1 RSATQWCPIF
11 GPAATRGWDTVF
23 PPRRRRQRHRAR
35 EVVMKRLFG
44 VFAAALLL
52 LAVPVAAHAGQYK
65 GKAKEGAG
73 ASKTMTATGTVKT
86 VSADSL
92 TITTKTG
99 DETFAVDSKTNVTA
113 SGASHKTEAM
123 KSEKKATQI
132 TDFV

>member
-1 RSATQWCPIF
+1 
-11 GPAATRGWDTVF
+11 
-23 PPRRRRQRHRAR
+23 
-35 EVVMKRLFG
+35 MKRLFG

-73 ASKTMTATGTVKT
+73 ASKTMTATGAVKT

-132 TDFV
+132 TDFVSTGDNVTVRYHDMGATKHAASVRVTRKAAKK